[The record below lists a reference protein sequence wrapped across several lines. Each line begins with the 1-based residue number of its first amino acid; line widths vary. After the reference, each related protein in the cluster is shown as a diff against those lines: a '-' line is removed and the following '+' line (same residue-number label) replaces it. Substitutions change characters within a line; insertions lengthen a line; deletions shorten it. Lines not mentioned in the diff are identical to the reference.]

1 MRCDWQVQAQRGSG
15 SRKEVKNMVTRREAI
30 RKDNV
35 QGGDGYILMMPILT
49 QEELMGH
56 GKLYNHVIIPP
67 HCGIGWHIHTG
78 NTEPYYVIKGHGVFT
93 DKDGEHPVTAG
104 DICTIPCGEGHAMRN
119 DSEEDMEMIALIINE
134 G

>member
-1 MRCDWQVQAQRGSG
+1 
-15 SRKEVKNMVTRREAI
+15 MVTRREAI

-78 NTEPYYVIKGHGVFT
+78 NTEPYYVIKGKGIFEDNDHT
-93 DKDGEHPVTAG
+93 ETEIHPG
-104 DICTIPCGEGHAMRN
+104 DVCVIEVGQSHAIKNPFDEPLEIM
-119 DSEEDMEMIALIINE
+119 ALVINE
-134 G
+134 RGKEI